1 MRGERGHHEPHNPA
15 PGPGQADERVLERYP
30 RHLGTDPAAPPP
42 HRSAMVVIMRRLL
55 KAVLLGLACLVAL
68 FALAQLV
75 PYGRTHAN
83 PAVVKEPP
91 WDSPR
96 TRELAVRACFDC
108 HSNETKWPWYANVAP
123 FSWVVEFD
131 IENARD
137 VINFSEWN
145 RRFPLAVYS
154 SQSILAGGMPTLKY
168 RMAHPQANLN
178 PQETRELASGL
189 DATLGAR

>member
-1 MRGERGHHEPHNPA
+1 
-15 PGPGQADERVLERYP
+15 
-30 RHLGTDPAAPPP
+30 
-42 HRSAMVVIMRRLL
+42 MVVIMRRLL
-55 KAVLLGLACLVAL
+55 KAVLVGLACLVAL

-75 PYGRTHAN
+75 PYGRTHSN
-83 PAVVKEPP
+83 PPIVKEPP

-145 RRFPLAVYS
+145 RRFPLAAYS

-168 RMAHPQANLN
+168 RMAHPAANLS

-189 DATLGAR
+189 DATLGAP